1 MKRRILTIAAI
12 IAAVLGVG
20 GVAAYAA
27 IPDSSGVIH
36 GCYDNGGNVKVIDT
50 AVTTSCPKGYTP
62 LNWSQTGP
70 QGPQGATGPAGPA
83 GPTGPAG
90 PAGAK
95 GDTGDT
101 GPAGPAG
108 PAGPQGPQGPAGP
121 SGFSGY
127 QVVTGPAVGQT
138 YSLGGLTEHIF
149 DAVCPSGDVVISGGW
164 SSGGSMSLNGEGPG
178 NQVSNDPANS
188 WAVDLYNNSVLT
200 GYLQVYAICVSGS

>member
-101 GPAGPAG
+101 GPAGP
-108 PAGPQGPQGPAGP
+108 
-121 SGFSGY
+121 
-127 QVVTGPAVGQT
+127 VVTGPAVGQT